1 VALLLAL
8 GASLSWGAGDFLGG
22 LASRRAS
29 VLTVLPL
36 TQGAGLI
43 GVAVVLAIAQDPVP
57 GLGPAAVAAAAGLAG
72 AVGLAGLYRGMAIG
86 AMSVVAP
93 ISALAAVVPFTV
105 GVARGERPSKL
116 QLVGVVAAL
125 IGIVLVSRE
134 PGRGSSSPA
143 RAAGVGLA
151 LVAAAGFGFYFTF
164 TDIAA
169 DDAGAPWTVF
179 VSRGTATAVAIVTFL
194 IARPPLRLERG
205 LVRLVLA
212 VGLFDVAANVL
223 FGVATTKGLVS
234 IVSVLA
240 SLYPVVTVVLARV
253 VLHERISSPQR
264 AGAGA
269 ALAGAALITAG

>member
-1 VALLLAL
+1 MALLLAL
-8 GASLSWGAGDFLGG
+8 GARLSWGAGDFLGG

-29 VLTVLPL
+29 VLAVLPL
-36 TQGAGLI
+36 TQGAGLL
-43 GVAVVLAIAQDPVP
+43 GVAVVLLIAQDPVP
-57 GLGPAAVAAAAGLAG
+57 DPGPAAVAAAAGLAG
-72 AVGLAGLYRGMAIG
+72 AVGLAGLYQGMAIG
-86 AMSVVAP
+86 AMGVVAP
-93 ISALAAVVPFTV
+93 VSALAAIVPFTV
-105 GVARGERPSKL
+105 GVAGGERPSTV
-116 QLVGVVAAL
+116 QIAGVVAAL
-125 IGIVLVSRE
+125 VGIVLVSRE
-134 PGRGSSSPA
+134 PGSGSGSA

-151 LVAAAGFGFYFTF
+151 LIAAAGFGLYFTF

-179 VSRGTATAVAIVTFL
+179 VSRGAATAIAIVVFL
-194 IARPPLRLERG
+194 IARPPLRLDRP

-240 SLYPVVTVVLARV
+240 SLYPVTTVVLAQV
-253 VLHERISSPQR
+253 VLRERISAPQR

>member
-29 VLTVLPL
+29 VLAVLPL
-36 TQGAGLI
+36 TQGAGLV
-43 GVAVVLAIAQDPVP
+43 GVAVVVAIAQDPVP
-57 GLGPAAVAAAAGLAG
+57 GWGSAAVAAAAGLAG

-86 AMSVVAP
+86 AMGVVAP

-105 GVARGERPSKL
+105 GVAGGERPNML

-125 IGIVLVSRE
+125 VGIVLVSRE
-134 PGRGSSSPA
+134 PGGAGSA

-151 LVAAAGFGFYFTF
+151 LVAAAGFGFYFTL
-164 TDIAA
+164 TDVAA

-179 VSRGTATAVAIVTFL
+179 VSRGTATAVAIVVFL
-194 IARPPLRLERG
+194 IARPPLRLDRA
-205 LVRLVLA
+205 LLRLVLA
-212 VGLFDVAANVL
+212 VGFFDVAANVL

-253 VLHERISSPQR
+253 VLHERISTPQR

-269 ALAGAALITAG
+269 ALTGAALITAG

>member
-1 VALLLAL
+1 MALLLAL

-29 VLTVLPL
+29 VLAVLPL
-36 TQGAGLI
+36 TQGAGLV

-86 AMSVVAP
+86 AMGVVAP

-105 GVARGERPSKL
+105 GVAGGERPNVL

-125 IGIVLVSRE
+125 IGVVLVSRE
-134 PGRGSSSPA
+134 PGSGSGTA

-151 LVAAAGFGFYFTF
+151 FVAAVGFGLYFTL
-164 TDIAA
+164 TDVAA

-179 VSRGTATAVAIVTFL
+179 VSRGAATVIAIVAFL
-194 IARPPLRLERG
+194 IVRPPLRLDRP
-205 LVRLVLA
+205 LVRLVLV
-212 VGLFDVAANVL
+212 VGLFDVVANVL
-223 FGVATTKGLVS
+223 FSVATTKGLVS

-240 SLYPVVTVVLARV
+240 SLYPVTTVVLARV
-253 VLHERISSPQR
+253 VLHERISAPQR
-264 AGAGA
+264 VGAAA

>member
-43 GVAVVLAIAQDPVP
+43 GVAVVLAITQDPVP

-86 AMSVVAP
+86 AMGVVAP

-105 GVARGERPSKL
+105 GIAGGERPGAV

-125 IGIVLVSRE
+125 IGVVLVSRE
-134 PGRGSSSPA
+134 PGAGSGTA

-151 LVAAAGFGFYFTF
+151 FVAAVGFGLYFTL
-164 TDIAA
+164 TDVAA

-179 VSRGTATAVAIVTFL
+179 VSRSAATAIAIVAFL
-194 IARPPLRLERG
+194 IVRPPLRLDRP

-212 VGLFDVAANVL
+212 VGLFDVVANVL
-223 FGVATTKGLVS
+223 FSVATTKGLVS

-240 SLYPVVTVVLARV
+240 SLYPVTTVVLARV
-253 VLHERISSPQR
+253 VLHERISAPQR